1 MVKLTFL
8 SAIRSL
14 LKYKH
19 ISIINLL
26 GLTAG
31 LTAFLFITNYLIFEY
46 SYDSFLPAPHNVY
59 RVNLRIDK
67 EGQNIYNGAK
77 TPRGLYFALKNS
89 IPEVEANGIAYFEKC
104 LVNYENITH
113 ANQDV
118 LWVDEGFEKV
128 FPIEMIEGYAD
139 YSRPRSGTISETS
152 AKTFFGNT
160 SPIGKILRINQ
171 GMPIEIT
178 GIFKD
183 LPSNTHLTAQYFATI
198 KTWVEMG
205 DVSEA
210 GDWRWNGWWN
220 YIRLHEGAS
229 PTNVSSIING
239 FTNTYMGY
247 LDADNRKAEFTLQPL
262 NDLHFISGID
272 GEMGATTNRSSLHN
286 LIAVAIITLIIAWLN
301 YVNLA
306 IAHARAREHQISLR
320 KLIGASN
327 IHLWLQSLAES
338 ILLNIS
344 ALIFSIII
352 YFLFMPS
359 FAAGFSLPIAQAQI
373 SALYMILFAAVAISS
388 GILFTS
394 IYQGISLAGIQILP
408 GHKKNNRRSFKN
420 WLVMAQMALSILF
433 LTSTIVVYRQISYM
447 KNKDLG
453 IELNEVVV
461 CTGPASLNADP
472 QKRQR
477 YEAFRTELLSYAG
490 FKSITFNN
498 YAPGQEPRTGFRELY
513 SPSSGASPDVL
524 FFENNGSNGLIE
536 TFQMNL
542 MAGNDFSIDPS
553 QNYDKI
559 ILTETSMR
567 HLGITNPENAIGQQ
581 VYRKGTNQN
590 AMEVIGVVADFHN
603 EGLQKPIYPIIWNNE
618 YPREFGY
625 FAIRIQSINAS
636 ETIDRL
642 KNIWGKHY
650 PYDNFDFIF
659 AGDQFNQQYLSESR
673 FGKFYLWLT
682 ILSIGIASM
691 GLYGLVLFTFE
702 QRNKE
707 IGIRKVNGAKISE
720 ILSLLNKDF
729 LKWVA
734 IAFVFATPVAWYAM
748 NQWLQNFAFKTE
760 LRWWYFA
767 LAGLMTLAIALITV
781 SYQSYKASVKNPV
794 ESLRYE

>member
-1 MVKLTFL
+1 MIKIIFL

-31 LTAFLFITNYLIFEY
+31 LTAFLFIINYLVFEY
-46 SYDSFLPAPHNVY
+46 NYDSFIPASENVY

-89 IPEVEANGIAYFEKC
+89 IAEVEANGIAYFEKC
-104 LVNYENITH
+104 LINYENVTY

-128 FPIEMIEGYAD
+128 FPLEMVEGYAD
-139 YSRPRSGTISETS
+139 YSRPRAGTISETG
-152 AKTFFGNT
+152 ARIFFGNV

-178 GIFKD
+178 GVFKD
-183 LPSNTHLTAQYFATI
+183 LPSNTHFTAQYFATI

-220 YIRLHEGAS
+220 YIRLHNGAS
-229 PTNVSSIING
+229 PSNVSNIVNG
-239 FTNTYMGY
+239 FSDTYMGF

-262 NDLHFISGID
+262 SDLHFISGID
-272 GEMGATTNRSSLHN
+272 GEMGATTNRSSLRN
-286 LIAVAIITLIIAWLN
+286 LIVIAIVTLIIAWLN

-306 IAHARAREHQISLR
+306 VAHARAREHQISLR

-327 IHLWLQSLAES
+327 MHLWVQSLAES

-344 ALIFSIII
+344 ALILSIVIF
-352 YFLFMPS
+352 FLLIRS
-359 FAAGFSLPIAQAQI
+359 FAAGFSIPIAQAQI
-373 SALYMILFAAVAISS
+373 PAIYVILLSAAAIIS

-394 IYQGISLAGIQILP
+394 IYQGFSLSGIKILP
-408 GHKKNNRRSFKN
+408 AHSKNKHRSYRN
-420 WLVMAQMALSILF
+420 WLVMTQMALSIVF
-433 LTSTIVVYRQISYM
+433 LTSTIVVYRQISFM

-453 IELNEVVV
+453 IELNEVVI

-472 QKRQR
+472 KKRQR
-477 YEAFRTELLSYAG
+477 YEAFRTELLTYPG
-490 FKSITFNN
+490 FKSLTFNN
-498 YAPGQEPRTGFRELY
+498 YAPGQEPRTGYREMY
-513 SPSSGASPDVL
+513 SPTSGASPDVL
-524 FFENNGSNGLIE
+524 FFENNGSSGLVE
-536 TFQMNL
+536 TFQMKL
-542 MAGNDFSIDPS
+542 LAGNDFSIDPN
-553 QNYDKI
+553 QNHNKI
-559 ILTETSMR
+559 IINETSMG
-567 HLGITNPENAIGQQ
+567 HLGIPSPENAIGQH
-581 VYRKGTNQN
+581 VYRKGTNEN
-590 AMEVIGVVADFHN
+590 ALEVIGVVADFHN
-603 EGLQKPIYPIIWNNE
+603 EGLQKPIYPIVWNNE

-625 FAIRIQSINAS
+625 FAIRLQTAQAS

-642 KNIWGKHY
+642 KSIWDKHY
-650 PYDNFDFIF
+650 PNDNFDFIF
-659 AGDQFNQQYLSESR
+659 ANDQFNQQYQSESR

-682 ILSIGIASM
+682 FLSIGIASM

-720 ILSLLNKDF
+720 ILALLNKDF

-760 LRWWYFA
+760 LHWWYFA
-767 LAGLMTLAIALITV
+767 LAGLTTLAIALITV
-781 SYQSYKASVKNPV
+781 SFQSYKTSVKNPV